1 MLFAYFQTLLVHQNS
16 LVCTG
21 VDFLTTQVV
30 WVLGWIAIG
39 KAFAVC
45 HLVDNAISICVNR
58 VGSLSQQNWNDPVV
72 CTTLSL
78 VINRQILF
86 VRLATPSRFSI
97 HFWGGVG
104 A

>member
-1 MLFAYFQTLLVHQNS
+1 MLLAYLQALLIYQNRLIS
-16 LVCTG
+16 TG

-39 KAFAVC
+39 EAFAVC
-45 HLVDNAISICVNR
+45 HLVDNSTFVCVNR
-58 VGSLSQQNWNDPVV
+58 MGSFSQQNWNDPMV

-78 VINRQILF
+78 VINRQIFF
-86 VRLATPSRFSI
+86 VRLATPSRLSI
-97 HFWGGVG
+97 HFWGGMG

>member
-1 MLFAYFQTLLVHQNS
+1 MLLAYLQALLVHQNR

-21 VDFLTTQVV
+21 VDFLTAQVV
-30 WVLGWIAIG
+30 WVLAGITIG
-39 KAFAVC
+39 KAFSVC
-45 HLVDNAISICVNR
+45 HLVDNTISICVNR

-78 VINRQILF
+78 VINRQIFF
-86 VRLATPSRFSI
+86 VRLATPSRLSI
-97 HFWGGVG
+97 HFWGGMG

>member
-1 MLFAYFQTLLVHQNS
+1 MLFAYFQALLVHQNS

>member
-1 MLFAYFQTLLVHQNS
+1 MLLAYLQALLVHQNCLIS
-16 LVCTG
+16 TG
-21 VDFLTTQVV
+21 VDFLTAQMV

-45 HLVDNAISICVNR
+45 HLVDNSISICVNR

-78 VINRQILF
+78 VTNRQIFF
-86 VRLATPSRFSI
+86 VRLATPSCLSI